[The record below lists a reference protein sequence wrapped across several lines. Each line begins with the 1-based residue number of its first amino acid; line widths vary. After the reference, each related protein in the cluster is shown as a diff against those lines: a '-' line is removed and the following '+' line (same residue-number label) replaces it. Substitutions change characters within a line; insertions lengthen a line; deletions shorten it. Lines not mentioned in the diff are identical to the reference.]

1 MNQPIP
7 LEHYLI
13 VCGLKQPAQTV
24 TGCTAQVFLIQ
35 REKSHSQQQT
45 AVPQYL
51 ALKFLPA
58 NATQVQQQLL
68 KHEIEVLKAVRTTS
82 EQIMQYVADGVLP
95 ENNKLLQHAGCY
107 LLTPFYAG
115 GSLRDYIQQQ
125 TLDSQQAF
133 ALFEQML
140 QAVAALH
147 VAGYIH
153 LDIKPS
159 NFLFKQSDGAG
170 LILADFALAQP
181 VGKHQLIDGPQH
193 QAAVVQG
200 TPRYMSPEQF
210 LGQHFNP
217 QTDFYAMGVVLYE
230 MLAGQALFSA
240 STYQQ
245 WAVQHCQQAVPLLPE
260 PLQRWQPLLDGLLA
274 KKRQYRFK
282 TIDAIQRCL
291 HSSGIQ

>member
-1 MNQPIP
+1 MNQRIP
-7 LEHYLI
+7 LEHYQI
-13 VCGLKQPAQTV
+13 VRGLKQPAQTV
-24 TGCTAQVFLIQ
+24 AGCATQVFFIQ
-35 REKSHSQQQT
+35 REKSHSQQQSPM
-45 AVPQYL
+45 PQYL
-51 ALKFLPA
+51 AIKFLPA

-68 KHEIEVLKAVRTTS
+68 KHEIEVLKAVRTAS
-82 EQIMQYVADGVLP
+82 DQIMQYVADGVLP
-95 ENNKLLQHAGCY
+95 ENNKILQHAGRY

-125 TLDSQQAF
+125 AVDSSQAF

-147 VAGYIH
+147 AAGYIH

-159 NFLFKQSDGAG
+159 NFLFKQSGGAG
-170 LILADFALAQP
+170 LLLADFALAQP
-181 VGKHQLIDGPQH
+181 VDKHQLIDSPRNQS
-193 QAAVVQG
+193 AVVQG

-210 LGQHFNP
+210 LGQP
-217 QTDFYAMGVVLYE
+217 LTQQTDFYALGVVLYE
-230 MLAGQALFSA
+230 MLAGQLLFSA

-245 WAVQHCQQAVPLLPE
+245 WAVQHCQQAVSLLPE
-260 PLQRWQPLLDGLLA
+260 PLQCWQPLLDGLLA

-282 TIDAIQRCL
+282 TIDAIQHCL